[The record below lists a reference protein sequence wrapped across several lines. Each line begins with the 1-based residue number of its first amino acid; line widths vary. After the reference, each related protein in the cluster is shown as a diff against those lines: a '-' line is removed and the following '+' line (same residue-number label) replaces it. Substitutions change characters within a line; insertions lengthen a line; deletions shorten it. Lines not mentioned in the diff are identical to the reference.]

1 MYEPARSS
9 VHTVREFRWHISLS
23 IIRLLEKIDEADGV
37 MSFRFEKPADFE
49 YTAGQFADYTL
60 PDPPETDAEGNIRG
74 FTLSSAPYEPFLQAT
89 TRMRDTAYKRVLGN
103 APIGTEVE
111 LDAPY
116 GSFTLHNNLK
126 RPAVFLT
133 GGIGITPARSIA
145 LQSVHDATGHRI
157 IVLYSSKTPDGVV
170 FLDELTQLDTS
181 NENVTFVPTITRPDE
196 SATSWS
202 GETGHV
208 DAAMLSRYVDDL
220 ATPIYYLCGPAAMV
234 KAMRTTLDDAGV
246 DSDDIRTEEFT
257 GY

>member
-1 MYEPARSS
+1 MP
-9 VHTVREFRWHISLS
+9 LP
-23 IIRLLEKIDEADGV
+23 IIKLLEKIDDADGV
-37 MSFRFEKPADFE
+37 MSFRFEKPAGFE

-74 FTLSSAPYEPFLQAT
+74 FTLSSAPYEPFLMAT
-89 TRMRDTAYKRVLGN
+89 TRMRDTAFKRVLRD
-103 APIGTEVE
+103 APIGTEVA

-116 GSFTLHNNLK
+116 GSFTLHNNVK

-157 IVLYSSKTPDGVV
+157 IVLYSSKSADGIV
-170 FLDELTQLDTS
+170 FLDELAQLDAS
-181 NENVTFVPTITRPDE
+181 HENITFVPTVTRPDE
-196 SATSWS
+196 SEESWE

-208 DAAMLSRYVDDL
+208 DAAMLARYVDDL
-220 ATPIYYLCGPAAMV
+220 SAPIYYLSGPGPMV
-234 KAMRTTLDDAGV
+234 KAMRTMLDGAGV
-246 DSDDIRTEEFT
+246 DGDDIRTEEFT